1 MSKHMISLSYVCLA
15 VYYAL
20 PADHISEAGMTIYH
34 SSPFLHAMIWIPL
47 NNKINDG
54 GFDGDK
60 EKNF

>member
-1 MSKHMISLSYVCLA
+1 MPKHMISLSYVCLA

-20 PADHISEAGMTIYH
+20 PEDHISEAEMTIYH
-34 SSPFLHAMIWIPL
+34 SSPFLHSMIWISV

-54 GFDGDK
+54 GFDGVK

>member
-20 PADHISEAGMTIYH
+20 PADHISEAEMTIYH
-34 SSPFLHAMIWIPL
+34 SSPFLHSMIWISV

-54 GFDGDK
+54 GFDGDQ